1 MCYLFKMFPDAL
13 SSTIV
18 RNDTKV
24 SSQASLKQLAR
35 TRTEEL
41 TIELKFS
48 SVSFAKTLQL

>member
-1 MCYLFKMFPDAL
+1 MFPDAL